1 MGFKQILKNRSSLR
15 VDNNKVTNAANL
27 TLRQS
32 LWPLTIVT
40 LLFFLWVS
48 RMWIPMILSSYRT
61 VLMRTNRGL
70 LMACLIP

>member
-1 MGFKQILKNRSSLR
+1 

-48 RMWIPMILSSYRT
+48 
-61 VLMRTNRGL
+61 
-70 LMACLIP
+70 

>member
-1 MGFKQILKNRSSLR
+1 MGVKGFLKTRSGLR
-15 VDNNKVTNAANL
+15 VNNNQVTNAASL

-48 RMWIPMILSSYRT
+48 AAFKTSCELEYRLT
-61 VLMRTNRGL
+61 MSRVSLMDCWTR
-70 LMACLIP
+70 